1 MSASVLPALLRAEGA
16 AEAHRELPMPPILYG
31 VLALAALLLLLA
43 LLWSFRG
50 TAYKVRDRHAADGGQ
65 H

>member
-1 MSASVLPALLRAEGA
+1 
-16 AEAHRELPMPPILYG
+16 MPPMLYG
-31 VLALAALLLLLA
+31 ILALAALLLLLA
-43 LLWSFRG
+43 LVWSFRG